1 MLVRL
6 GDALRSEESE
16 RRDLVEG
23 LVAAL
28 IAARDDAR
36 GSGNWAAADALRDR
50 LRALGIEVHDSR
62 DATSWSL
69 AAR

>member
-6 GDALRSEESE
+6 ADALRSEATE
-16 RRDLVEG
+16 RAGLVEG

-28 IAARDDAR
+28 IETRDDAR
-36 GSGNWAAADALRDR
+36 SSGNWAAADALRER

-62 DATSWSL
+62 EATSWSV
-69 AAR
+69 ATR